1 MLQRRIYYPLK
12 GNKVVGR
19 RAVGK
24 KKKSKKKEEE
34 YELFWKGIEIKPI
47 PEDYKI
53 IDGYPIR
60 EGYAEVVIATPPGT
74 TPEPTYFVKE
84 VQLEPHEIKA
94 LEMLKDMLSKE
105 LEPPKPGEEED
116 VKKILIETADK
127 LLKKYRGVFGQI
139 SEDSKSK
146 LFYYLERDMM
156 GFGPLNVIMEDYRI
170 EDVSCDGVNVPVYVW
185 HRDYES
191 MPTNIMFTDRE
202 VLDDFIIQLAHK
214 SGKHISSAFPIL
226 DAMIYGKHRLA
237 ATFREEVSP
246 RGSTFTI
253 RKFREKPFSIIE
265 LLESNLMS
273 PEMAAYFWILLEHK
287 ANIMIAG
294 ATGSGKTTLLNALAC
309 FIKPRMKIVTC
320 EETAELNL
328 PTENW
333 VRFVTRESYGLG
345 TTKTGQI
352 TLFDLV
358 RTSLRYRP
366 DYLIVGEVRG
376 EEAFVLFQSIASV
389 SWDTPVLI
397 RDVRSGKIELVKI
410 GEFVD
415 RFYDDLEE
423 RVPKYVDGFEV
434 LTLSCD
440 YRLCWKPI
448 RYVLRHKTDKVYR
461 IRYIGGEVRATGSHS
476 VFILDED
483 TLEVKAKRVN
493 ELKPGDILVGFL
505 NRFEDESL
513 NPRVDLIDLL
523 GDPKKDFVDGIPS
536 ELKVRLGRNPISL
549 SLYLKHEVSKEP
561 RKGLRIKRWYNG
573 KWIPATIEIDED
585 VAFLLGV
592 YLADGCV
599 KEHRGKSVC
608 FSLGAGEEEI
618 RRKTIEIV
626 KKKFDL
632 TPTIEDRGS
641 YSLVTFNSTIL
652 AELFEKLVGKNLEEK
667 HVPSFLWHAP
677 KRIIRAFLDGYRAD
691 SRRNVKD
698 RRDIHYTTKKRELAC
713 EISWLAR
720 ISGLNSYLV
729 KEKHKKYGVYHGVYV
744 SSLGEG
750 IRPPNADVIPVK
762 PIYRLRENL
771 NPSSMP
777 WRFTRVFR
785 SGRRFV
791 SREIAKQVLN
801 WILNKRRND
810 IKAEDAKLL
819 KRLRILLKSDV
830 APAPVLKVEE
840 ERYDQYV
847 YDISVPGSEAFY
859 GGCTPILLHNT
870 GHGGISTIHAESV
883 ESAIKR
889 LVSPPMNIPPSHI
902 SLLDALILI
911 ERVYLPK
918 PFKGRAF
925 GRRVRSIWEVAD
937 YGRYITIAEWDPLSD
952 TFRTDFPA
960 SIILDRIALRLGKS
974 KEDVLEELWRRKA
987 VLEWM
992 MRNNVIELKDVANV
1006 IYSYYTAPEKFL
1018 EEHGI
1023 KVVAAAPSVGFKGE
1037 VLASWSPIPKASPP
1051 VRKPVEEVEVKGV
1064 EDAVNYVM
1072 ELLSM
1077 SDGSIP
1083 YWQIFAKASIPKDLI
1098 VKALLKLR
1106 SEGRI
1111 EVSEG
1116 LIKLKES

>member
-1 MLQRRIYYPLK
+1 MGTGAL
-12 GNKVVGR
+12 
-19 RAVGK
+19 GK
-24 KKKSKKKEEE
+24 KKKSKKEEEE
-34 YELFWKGIEIKPI
+34 YELFWKGIEVKPV
-47 PEDYKI
+47 PEDYEV

-60 EGYAEVVIATPPGT
+60 EGYAEVVIATPPGPA
-74 TPEPTYFVKE
+74 PEPTYFVKE

-94 LEMLKDMLSKE
+94 LELLKEMLSKE

-116 VKKILIETADK
+116 VKKLLIETADK
-127 LLKKYRGVFGQI
+127 LLKKYRRAFGQM
-139 SEDSKSK
+139 SEDSKDK

-170 EDVSCDGVNVPVYVW
+170 EDISCDGVNVPVYVW

-191 MPTNIMFTDRE
+191 MPTNIIFTDRD

-273 PEMAAYFWILLEHK
+273 PEMAAYFWLLLEHK

-345 TTKTGQI
+345 TTKMGQI
-352 TLFDLV
+352 SLFDLV

-376 EEAFVLFQSIASV
+376 EEAFVLFQSIA
-389 SWDTPVLI
+389 
-397 RDVRSGKIELVKI
+397 
-410 GEFVD
+410 
-415 RFYDDLEE
+415 
-423 RVPKYVDGFEV
+423 
-434 LTLSCD
+434 
-440 YRLCWKPI
+440 
-448 RYVLRHKTDKVYR
+448 
-461 IRYIGGEVRATGSHS
+461 
-476 VFILDED
+476 
-483 TLEVKAKRVN
+483 
-493 ELKPGDILVGFL
+493 
-505 NRFEDESL
+505 
-513 NPRVDLIDLL
+513 
-523 GDPKKDFVDGIPS
+523 
-536 ELKVRLGRNPISL
+536 
-549 SLYLKHEVSKEP
+549 
-561 RKGLRIKRWYNG
+561 
-573 KWIPATIEIDED
+573 
-585 VAFLLGV
+585 
-592 YLADGCV
+592 
-599 KEHRGKSVC
+599 
-608 FSLGAGEEEI
+608 
-618 RRKTIEIV
+618 
-626 KKKFDL
+626 
-632 TPTIEDRGS
+632 
-641 YSLVTFNSTIL
+641 
-652 AELFEKLVGKNLEEK
+652 
-667 HVPSFLWHAP
+667 
-677 KRIIRAFLDGYRAD
+677 
-691 SRRNVKD
+691 
-698 RRDIHYTTKKRELAC
+698 
-713 EISWLAR
+713 
-720 ISGLNSYLV
+720 
-729 KEKHKKYGVYHGVYV
+729 
-744 SSLGEG
+744 
-750 IRPPNADVIPVK
+750 
-762 PIYRLRENL
+762 
-771 NPSSMP
+771 
-777 WRFTRVFR
+777 
-785 SGRRFV
+785 
-791 SREIAKQVLN
+791 
-801 WILNKRRND
+801 
-810 IKAEDAKLL
+810 
-819 KRLRILLKSDV
+819 
-830 APAPVLKVEE
+830 
-840 ERYDQYV
+840 
-847 YDISVPGSEAFY
+847 
-859 GGCTPILLHNT
+859 T

-925 GRRVRSIWEVAD
+925 GRRVRYIWEVAD

-960 SIILDRIALRLGKS
+960 SIILDRIALRIGKS

-992 MRNNVIELKDVANV
+992 IRNNITELKDVANI
-1006 IYSYYTAPEKFL
+1006 IYSYYTDPEKFL
-1018 EEHGI
+1018 KEHEI
-1023 KVVAAAPSVGFKGE
+1023 EVVAAAPSVGFKGE
-1037 VLASWSPIPKASPP
+1037 VLASWSPTQKPPSIPVK
-1051 VRKPVEEVEVKGV
+1051 KPVEETEVKGV
-1064 EDAVNYVM
+1064 EDAINYVI

-1098 VKALLKLR
+1098 VKALLTLR
-1106 SEGRI
+1106 SEGKI
-1111 EVSEG
+1111 EISEG